1 MKIALD
7 VQSLF
12 EERKTGIGWMIK
24 MLVSHVICDTD
35 DEYQLNYFAFRK
47 KNEKQVQMSY
57 YQKDNTTIQCC
68 GWMPLAIYSSIWK
81 YIPLPYSGFFQK
93 KADVTIFFNY
103 FIPPGVKGKKAT
115 FIYDMVWKACP
126 ETMDSGTKRF
136 MDQNVEVACKRADVI
151 FTISE
156 FSKWE
161 IMKYMN
167 LPSEKVRVVYGGID
181 QDCYHINHPIDEIE
195 GAKARYHLAED
206 YFLYLGT
213 LEPRKNIP
221 RLIEAYALLC
231 QEEENVPKMVIA
243 GKKGWQYEPIFQLV
257 KELEL
262 EEQVIFTGYVPD
274 EDVPLLM
281 AGALAF
287 VFPSL
292 YEGFGLPPLE
302 AMACGTPVIVSDA
315 ASLPEVVGDAGLQV
329 SPYDIKEIKEA
340 MNNIMKNQELR
351 RELRDAGIA
360 RSQKFF
366 WSNNAEMLRTIC
378 HQIVTGQE

>member
-1 MKIALD
+1 MRIALD
-7 VQSLF
+7 VQTLF
-12 EERKTGIGWMIK
+12 EEQKTGIGWMID
-24 MLVSHVICDTD
+24 MLVSHLIRDIE

-47 KNEKQVQMSY
+47 KAEKKIRMSS
-57 YQKDNTTIQCC
+57 YQKRNTLIQCC
-68 GWMPLAIYSSIWK
+68 GWLPLAIYRRIWN
-81 YIPLPYSGFFQK
+81 YIPLSYSTFFRK
-93 KADVTIFFNY
+93 KADITVFFNY

-115 FIYDMVWKACP
+115 FIYDMVWKAYP
-126 ETMDSGTKRF
+126 ETMDMRTKRF
-136 MDQNVEVACKRADVI
+136 MDDNVESACKRADAI
-151 FTISE
+151 ITISE
-156 FSKWE
+156 FSKNE
-161 IMKYMN
+161 IIKYMN
-167 LPSEKVRVVYGGID
+167 MPPEKVKVVYGGID
-181 QDCYHINHPIDEIE
+181 QE
-195 GAKARYHLAED
+195 RYHSNYPMEEIKNVKNKYCLKQD

-213 LEPRKNIP
+213 LEPRKNIS
-221 RLIEAYALLC
+221 RLIEAYALLF
-231 QEEENVPKMVIA
+231 QEEDHIPKMAIA

-257 KELEL
+257 KEMGL